1 MSKLNISDLCSVL
14 VAKNG
19 LQDAEAQ
26 SFVKMMFDII
36 QEGLEEDKIVK
47 VKGLGTFKIIEVDDR
62 ESINVN
68 TGERVLIAGHSKV
81 TFTPDSVMK
90 EIVNKPFSQFET
102 VILNDGVDFPETAT
116 EEPSAE
122 VEEENE
128 PFAVEEEMPA
138 APVMEETATP
148 AMEEMAPVVE
158 ETVPTVETAAPEME
172 EAAPVVEEAAPVV
185 EEEMPAVETAAPEM
199 EEVAPEM
206 EAASP
211 EIDEAV
217 APVEAVSAAS
227 VSSPAPSPQEEEE
240 EEEDQKISP
249 LRWIIGAIVILLLAA
264 AGIAGGYMY
273 AKYEMER
280 EQAAQQM
287 EKDMKVAESVA
298 KKAEA
303 EIKKDTVA
311 NEVDATKIGTISVEN
326 VKEEPTAPDAAQ
338 KKEETKKEEVK
349 KEEVKKE
356 QPQTDSPDKYAAKDA
371 RVRTGAYKIVGLDRT
386 VKARAGQ
393 KLEDLADRFLGP
405 GMSCYVEVY
414 NDLKG
419 STVLKDGQAI
429 KIPKLELKKKKR
441 VAQ

>member
-172 EAAPVVEEAAPVV
+172 E
-185 EEEMPAVETAAPEM
+185 
-199 EEVAPEM
+199 VASEM

-211 EIDEAV
+211 EIEEAV

>member
-172 EAAPVVEEAAPVV
+172 E
-185 EEEMPAVETAAPEM
+185 
-199 EEVAPEM
+199 VASEM

-211 EIDEAV
+211 EIEEAV

-227 VSSPAPSPQEEEE
+227 VSSHAPSPQEEEE

>member
-128 PFAVEEEMPA
+128 PLAVEEEMPA
-138 APVMEETATP
+138 APVMEKTATP

-172 EAAPVVEEAAPVV
+172 E
-185 EEEMPAVETAAPEM
+185 
-199 EEVAPEM
+199 VASEM

-211 EIDEAV
+211 EIEEAV

-240 EEEDQKISP
+240 EEEDQNISP

>member
-1 MSKLNISDLCSVL
+1 MQMSKLNISDLCSVL

-128 PFAVEEEMPA
+128 PLAVEEEMPA

-172 EAAPVVEEAAPVV
+172 EAAPVVEE
-185 EEEMPAVETAAPEM
+185 EMPAVETAAPEM
-199 EEVAPEM
+199 EEVASEM

-249 LRWIIGAIVILLLAA
+249 LRWIIGAVVILLLAA

-326 VKEEPTAPDAAQ
+326 VKEEPAAQDAAQ
-338 KKEETKKEEVK
+338 KKEEAKKEEPK

-386 VKARAGQ
+386 VKAKAGQ
-393 KLEDLADRFLGP
+393 KLEDLANRLLGP

-419 STVLKDGQAI
+419 NTVLKDGQAI
-429 KIPKLELKKKKR
+429 KIPKLELKKKR

>member
-102 VILNDGVDFPETAT
+102 VLLNDGVDFPETAT

-158 ETVPTVETAAPEME
+158 ETVPTVET
-172 EAAPVVEEAAPVV
+172 V
-185 EEEMPAVETAAPEM
+185 APEM

-211 EIDEAV
+211 EIEEAV

-249 LRWIIGAIVILLLAA
+249 LRWIIGAVVILLLAA
-264 AGIAGGYMY
+264 AGIAGGYIY